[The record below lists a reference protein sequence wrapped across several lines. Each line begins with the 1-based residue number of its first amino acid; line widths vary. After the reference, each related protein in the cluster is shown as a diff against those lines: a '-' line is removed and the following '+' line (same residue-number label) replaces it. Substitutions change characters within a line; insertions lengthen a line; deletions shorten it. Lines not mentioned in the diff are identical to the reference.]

1 MESAEGKRGRCGPFG
16 LFAPIKH
23 PGSRRN
29 QWQSTRKSFEAKQY
43 GHKTH
48 HYGTHWRSDTH
59 RTNGC
64 LQYIYRLSF
73 DTLRRCGSFG
83 FCLAGSEGR
92 DAVTRESGP

>member
-48 HYGTHWRSDTH
+48 HYGTH
-59 RTNGC
+59 
-64 LQYIYRLSF
+64 
-73 DTLRRCGSFG
+73 
-83 FCLAGSEGR
+83 
-92 DAVTRESGP
+92 